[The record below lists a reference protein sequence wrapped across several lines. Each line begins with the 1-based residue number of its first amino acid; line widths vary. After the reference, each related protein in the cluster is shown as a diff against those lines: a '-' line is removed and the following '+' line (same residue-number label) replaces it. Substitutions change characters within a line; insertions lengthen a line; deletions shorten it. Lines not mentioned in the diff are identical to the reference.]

1 VNLQAERHPIQNL
14 LDEVDRLIIGVPSPD
29 GYGGVSIQSVELDD
43 ELKAHVKDQL
53 MSAYATGVV
62 KGAKNA

>member
-1 VNLQAERHPIQNL
+1 L

-29 GYGGVSIQSVELDD
+29 GYGGTSMQPVELDD
-43 ELKAHVKDQL
+43 ELKNHIKDQL
-53 MSAYATGVV
+53 MSAYATGVT